1 MVPRMRAPEKP
12 HGNCS
17 AKNPSIWRRYSSR
30 IQKTMRLYHLGEQ
43 YDRPAIEARYYKNYD
58 YNFENTRRRY
68 DRYMDAISET
78 SE

>member
-1 MVPRMRAPEKP
+1 
-12 HGNCS
+12 
-17 AKNPSIWRRYSSR
+17 
-30 IQKTMRLYHLGEQ
+30 MRLYHLGEQ

-68 DRYMDAISET
+68 DRYMDAISEA